1 MEDLKDKVKKSIFG
15 HLKRFISGVEPLI
28 NPQIYTKKGLSKK
41 DIAEIKVDFA
51 LETNFE
57 DVHQMDKDF
66 FFESDDLTL
75 LLNDEKTK
83 EKVIKLFERF
93 SSVYNLRDEIFNL
106 LHSSNF
112 NLYFLIGLEGFYDF
126 TERFSNRQFDVI
138 LEYVTKHE
146 MWNES
151 SVKRFFIY
159 FCNNPAY
166 LSEFNKEFEHYFPYM
181 GETLQRF
188 LVYKTDFSSNIG
200 STSLIKYLDD
210 SKISDVVK
218 RKLVYST
225 NVMDEDIG
233 DIVRIYLNIPEE
245 YKKTL
250 FPTEKD
256 FYMWL
261 GDSERYD
268 EVFEVLD
275 DMFIPDRVEMF
286 FRYNP
291 NWVSNVDSEDEK
303 VKLKYQIRGVPDFV
317 KDQIKLPYTKEIP
330 FDGEDVKD
338 MFADYSDSPSVWVRY
353 YVDEELYD
361 RTMSWDYNPDES
373 TIKQYYWDDL
383 TPENLNKIKEI
394 LKKNNPDL
402 DLDDEDAVQ
411 EAAFEDSKIKSALY
425 SAAEDGERSGDESK
439 LIDDI
444 KEGIDELFGKGNWR
458 HTEPGVIKAKVDIS
472 QFDES
477 HLLNAFHDC
486 GEWDIRCMFF
496 TIRKEYFSHRDMP
509 SLPEYRYGIQGDF
522 DKSQFNDYIEGN
534 L

>member
-1 MEDLKDKVKKSIFG
+1 MEEIKSKVRDIIFG
-15 HLKRFISGVEPLI
+15 YLKRHILHDEPLI
-28 NPQIYTKKGLSKK
+28 NFFVYTKKGLKK
-41 DIAEIKVDFA
+41 EEITEIIIDFVLKEDIHNIDKIDNEIIF
-51 LETNFE
+51 NFE
-57 DVHQMDKDF
+57 N
-66 FFESDDLTL
+66 LNL
-75 LLNDEKTK
+75 LLKNENTK
-83 EKVIKLFERF
+83 EKVINLFKKINSIYRIDSEIYKLL
-93 SSVYNLRDEIFNL
+93 VYSD
-106 LHSSNF
+106 F
-112 NLYFLIGLEGFYDF
+112 NLYFLIGLESFYDF
-126 TERFSNRQFDVI
+126 TNFSKKQFYLLLKYI
-138 LEYVTKHE
+138 TENE

-166 LSEFNKEFEHYFPYM
+166 LSEFNGEFESYFPYM

-200 STSLIKYLDD
+200 NRLLIEYLDD

-218 RKLVYST
+218 KKLIEKR
-225 NVMDEDIG
+225 NIKDEDIG

-275 DMFIPDRVEMF
+275 DMFIPDRVKMF

-291 NWVSNVDSEDEK
+291 NWANHIDAEDGM
-303 VKLKYQIRGVPDFV
+303 VKLKYQIKGVPDFV
-317 KDQIKLPYTKEIP
+317 KDSIVLPMVEEVE
-330 FDGEDVKD
+330 FDGEDIQR

-353 YVDEELYD
+353 YVDEELWD
-361 RTMSWDYNPDES
+361 HTDSWQYEPDES

-411 EAAFEDSKIKSALY
+411 EAAFEDSEVSSALY
-425 SAAEDGERSGDESK
+425 SAAADGERNGDESK
-439 LIDDI
+439 LIEDI

-458 HTEPGVIKAKVDIS
+458 HTEPGVVKAKVDIS
-472 QFDES
+472 QFDMD
-477 HLLNAFHDC
+477 NIMDAFNDC
-486 GEWDIRCMFF
+486 GEWHIRCIFF
-496 TIRKEYFSHRDMP
+496 TIRKEAFSSRDMP
-509 SLPEYRYGIQGDF
+509 SLPDYRYGIQGDF
-522 DKSQFNDYIEGN
+522 DKGAFNDYIEGN